1 MIIPATASGNAPSR
15 MSSPPAISVHQVSHF
30 FGSNPVLNHV
40 NLSVPEGTI
49 LALLGPSGCGK
60 STLLKMLAGLL
71 HPASGQISFDGV
83 TVASGKISLPPEKR
97 NLGMAFQDYALWP
110 HMTVRQNVAFP
121 LQMRGI
127 RGAIQQEK
135 VMAALER
142 VGLAD
147 FVSRRP
153 AELSGGQQ
161 QRVALA
167 RAIVAEPRILLF
179 DEPLSNLDR
188 DLWESLCEEMATL
201 LRQLGTTA
209 VYVTHDQHEAHALA
223 HRIARMDK
231 GAIASID
238 QIDPSVV
245 SPFVA

>member
-83 TVASGKISLPPEKR
+83 TVASGKNSLPPEKR

-188 DLWESLCEEMATL
+188 DLRESLCEEMATL

>member
-1 MIIPATASGNAPSR
+1 MIIPAHTSGNAPSR
-15 MSSPPAISVHQVSHF
+15 MSSPPAIAIHQVSHF
-30 FGSNPVLNHV
+30 FGNNQVLNHV
-40 NLSVPEGTI
+40 NLSVPEGTV

-71 HPASGQISFDGV
+71 HPASGQISFGGDI
-83 TVASGKISLPPEKR
+83 VASGTFSLPPEKR

-127 RGAIQQEK
+127 RGAVQQEK
-135 VMAALER
+135 VIAALSR

-147 FVSRRP
+147 FASRRP

-188 DLWESLCEEMATL
+188 DLRESLCDEMATL

-209 VYVTHDQHEAHALA
+209 VYVTHDQHEARTLA
-223 HRIARMDK
+223 HCIARMDK
-231 GAIASID
+231 GAIVSID
-238 QIDPSVV
+238 QTDPSVV

>member
-1 MIIPATASGNAPSR
+1 MNIPAFTGGNAPPR
-15 MSSPPAISVHQVSHF
+15 IASPPAIAIHQVSHF
-30 FGSNPVLNHV
+30 FGSNRVLNHV
-40 NLSVPEGTI
+40 NLSVPAGTI

-71 HPASGQISFDGV
+71 HPASGQICFDGNV
-83 TVASGKISLPPEKR
+83 VASGTFSLPPEQR

-110 HMTVRQNVAFP
+110 HMSVGQNVAFP

-127 RGAIQQEK
+127 RGTARHEK
-135 VMAALER
+135 VMAALDR

-188 DLWESLCEEMATL
+188 DLRESLCEEMATL

-209 VYVTHDQHEAHALA
+209 VYVTHDHHEARALA
-223 HRIARMDK
+223 HRIARMDQ

-238 QIDPSVV
+238 LNDTSVV

>member
-1 MIIPATASGNAPSR
+1 MIIPAKSSGNALSR
-15 MSSPPAISVHQVSHF
+15 TCPAVAIHQVSHF

-40 NLSVPEGTI
+40 NLTVPKGTI

-71 HPASGQISFDGV
+71 NPASGEIRFDGEI
-83 TVASGKISLPPEKR
+83 VASGSFSLPPEKR

-110 HMTVRQNVAFP
+110 HMSVRQHVAFP

-127 RGAIQQEK
+127 KGQAQEEK

-153 AELSGGQQ
+153 SELSGGQQ

-188 DLWESLCEEMATL
+188 DLRESLCEEMAVL

-231 GAIASID
+231 GTIATID
-238 QIDPSVV
+238 TIDPSVI